1 MKVRGKIKN
10 FWFYYKWHTLIV
22 LFFVIVIAV
31 MAVQHLG
38 REKYDIRILYGGPAI
53 IGEQT
58 STEIT
63 NAFKSVLAEDYNK
76 DGEKKVEL
84 YDLIIMN
91 SDELK
96 GAYEKGVSSYFLNEN
111 TVADNVELMN
121 FHASVA
127 EYLIYMV
134 DADYYQKLHD
144 NSVFVALDVFGVK
157 GGERYDD
164 CAVYLHSLDFAKLY
178 SVFDVFPQDTLIC
191 VKRVQIKDGK
201 SRAEKLQQ
209 NHIKFFKALV
219 EFKLPEEFE
228 AQNGEG

>member
-1 MKVRGKIKN
+1 MSFKQKIKN

-22 LFFVIVIAV
+22 LFFVVVITV

-58 STEIT
+58 SADIT
-63 NAFKSVLAEDYNK
+63 NAFQSILAEDYNG
-76 DGEKKVEL
+76 DGKKKVEL

-91 SDELK
+91 SDELQQ
-96 GAYEKGVSSYFLNEN
+96 AYEKGVSPYFLNEN
-111 TVADNVELMN
+111 TVADSVELMN

-127 EYLIYMV
+127 EYLIYII
-134 DADYYQKLHD
+134 DLDNYQKLHD
-144 NSVFVALDVFGVK
+144 NSVFVALDVFGAK

-164 CAVYLHSLDFAKLY
+164 CAVYLHSLDFTKLY

-191 VKRVQIKDGK
+191 VKRVQIRDGK

-209 NHIKFFKALV
+209 NHMSFFKALL

-228 AQNGEG
+228 QQK

>member
-1 MKVRGKIKN
+1 MSFKQRIKN

-22 LFFVIVIAV
+22 LFFVIVITV

-58 STEIT
+58 SIEIT
-63 NAFKSVLAEDYNK
+63 NAFQSVLAEDYNK
-76 DGEKKVEL
+76 DGKKKVEL

-91 SDELK
+91 SDELNK
-96 GAYEKGVSSYFLNEN
+96 AYENGVSPYFLNES

-127 EYLIYMV
+127 EYLIYII
-134 DADYYQKLHD
+134 DEDYYKGLYD
-144 NSVFVALDVFGVK
+144 NSVFVKLDVFGVK

-164 CAVYLHSLDFAKLY
+164 CAIYLHSLDFTELY

-191 VKRVQIKDGK
+191 VKRVQVRDGK

-209 NHIKFFKALV
+209 NHMQFFKAVV

-228 AQNGEG
+228 TQNGEG